1 MSEKKIP
8 VKSLGLVECDG
19 ESHPAGQEWDC
30 PKKHLG
36 RLLEAGAVEEV
47 KVSAAE
53 PVKRPP
59 VRDAIAALAKVNS
72 LEELA
77 TIESYEDRK
86 TVLEAIEKRRAE
98 LQAGQ

>member
-8 VKSLGLVECDG
+8 VKSLGLVECDH
-19 ESHPAGQEWDC
+19 EIHPAGEKWDC

-47 KVSAAE
+47 ASGE

-59 VRDAIAALAKVNS
+59 VKEAIAALAKVDS

-98 LQAGQ
+98 LQAGTE